1 MNNKDWSVPQRQA
14 PAGLILF
21 FGNNFRKLFKIFFPV
36 LIALVLHKSDSD
48 KTMLYLWAG
57 LGILVMVTIS
67 TILSYH
73 YFRFFIDQNEFVLQ
87 KGFLK
92 KVRLSVPLER
102 IQTINIKENIIQK
115 ILGVVSLEVDT
126 AGAGSV
132 EVKLIAIKYSLAKG
146 LEEALKRSVK
156 AAPEVTTKVQTEDAE
171 TSPNPKERI
180 IMQLSPFDLLKVSI
194 SENHFRSFMLVLV
207 LVNWIYTQFKNFY
220 AEEISRLAKEG
231 IATAEH
237 FNFTIWIYIF
247 IFMMTLSIAISFAM
261 VFLRFFGFRL
271 AGNGK
276 TFRIRFGLL
285 NKREIN
291 VPLSKIQ
298 IISGHTNPLRKL
310 LDFQSLIIRQAT
322 SGSNIKKKQVIAV
335 PACRRDNLIKI
346 EKAAFGEDNSE
357 FSPALRS
364 HPILFIRSFVLLS
377 LAILTFTLFA
387 VKKYPVVWWAFAIL
401 ELYFVIAFILAYHKR
416 RFRLNDSLIEITK
429 GMIGTSF
436 HHMLSYKI
444 QAVKF
449 RQTILQKR
457 RKLAGITIYSAS
469 GESLK
474 IPYIDEK
481 QAMDIY
487 NYLLYK
493 TEITNKPW
501 M

>member
-1 MNNKDWSVPQRQA
+1 MSNTDWSKPQRQA

-21 FGNNFRKLFKIFFPV
+21 FGNNFRKLFKIFFPA
-36 LIALVLHKSDSD
+36 LIALFLHKSNSD
-48 KTMLYLWAG
+48 KTMLYVWTG
-57 LGILVMVTIS
+57 IGILILVTVS
-67 TILSYH
+67 TIFSYL
-73 YFRFFIDQNEFVLQ
+73 YFRFFIENNEFVLQ

-102 IQTINIKENIIQK
+102 IQTINVKQNIIQK

-126 AGAGSV
+126 AGAGTV
-132 EVKLIAIKYSLAKG
+132 EVKLTAIKEGLAME
-146 LEEALKRSVK
+146 LEEALKQNVK
-156 AAPEVTTKVQTEDAE
+156 ETIKSNATEE
-171 TSPNPKERI
+171 TASGTRERV
-180 IMQLSPFDLLKVSI
+180 IMQLTPFDLLKVSI
-194 SENHFRSFMLVLV
+194 SENHFKSFLLVLV
-207 LVNWIYTQFKNFY
+207 LANWIYTQLKDFY
-220 AEEISRLAKEG
+220 DEEIKRLAKEG
-231 IATAEH
+231 MATAGH
-237 FNFTIWIYIF
+237 FDFTIWIYIF
-247 IFMMTLSIAISFAM
+247 LFMITVSVAISFAM
-261 VFLRFFGFRL
+261 VFLRFFDFRL
-271 AGNGK
+271 TGNGK

-285 NKREIN
+285 NKREVN

-310 LDFQSLIIRQAT
+310 LNFQSLIIRQAT
-322 SGSNIKKKQVIAV
+322 SGGNIKKKQVIVV
-335 PACRRDNLIKI
+335 PACKENNLLKI
-346 EKAAFGEDNSE
+346 EKAAFGEDDSK
-357 FSPALRS
+357 FSPPLRS
-364 HPILFIRSFVLLS
+364 HPLLFIRSFVLLS
-377 LAILTFTLFA
+377 LTLSTLAFFA
-387 VKKYPVVWWAFAIL
+387 ATKFPFVWWAFAIL
-401 ELYFVIAFILAYHKR
+401 ELYSAIMFFLAYRKR
-416 RFRLNDSLIEITK
+416 RFRLNNSLIEITR

-436 HHMLSYKI
+436 HRMLTHKI

-457 RKLAGITIYSAS
+457 RKLAGITIYTAS